1 MARYSQDSYGQDR
14 YGSTYQPF
22 SASVAATVVATYVR
36 VQSSGALAAS
46 ATVVIA
52 LAREKWE
59 PIAEGEAVW
68 TPIVNDSVTW
78 TEIAA

>member
-1 MARYSQDSYGQDR
+1 MARYSQDLYGQDR
-14 YGSTYQPF
+14 YGSTYLPF
-22 SASVAATVVATYVR
+22 SATVAATVTPTCVR
-36 VQSSGALAAS
+36 VRNSGACVAS

-52 LAREKWE
+52 VGREKWE
-59 PIAEGEAVW
+59 LIAEGETVW

>member
-14 YGSTYQPF
+14 YGSTYLPF
-22 SASVAATVVATYVR
+22 SATVAATVTPTCVR
-36 VQSSGALAAS
+36 VRNSGACVAS

-52 LAREKWE
+52 VAREKWE
-59 PIAEGEAVW
+59 PIAEGETVW

>member
-14 YGSTYQPF
+14 YGSTYLPF
-22 SASVAATVVATYVR
+22 SATVAATVTATCLRVR
-36 VQSSGALAAS
+36 SSGALAAS

-52 LAREKWE
+52 VAREKWE
-59 PIAEGEAVW
+59 LMAEGEETW

-78 TEIAA
+78 TQIAA

>member
-14 YGSTYQPF
+14 YGSTYLPF
-22 SASVAATVVATYVR
+22 SATVATTVTAACLRVR
-36 VQSSGALAAS
+36 SSGACVAS

-52 LAREKWE
+52 VGREKWE
-59 PIAEGEAVW
+59 LIAEGETVW

>member
-14 YGSTYQPF
+14 YGSTYLPF
-22 SASVAATVVATYVR
+22 SATVTATVGATCVR
-36 VQSSGALAAS
+36 VRSSGALAAS
-46 ATVVIA
+46 ATVVVA
-52 LAREKWE
+52 VAREKWE
-59 PIAEGEAVW
+59 LIAEGETVW